1 MSNERSIETE
11 LKIIDGQLLGCLLYI
26 VSLIISIIVI
36 YKQRKKALNQN
47 TFITDQESQTIAL
60 ANKILILLLIV
71 WFLYLNYESYQYT
84 KSLNQDTSAIELQ
97 IVASILSVAGGLIGL
112 YVVSTNFQNTSFQ
125 IAESENPEL

>member
-36 YKQRKKALNQN
+36 YNQRKKALNQN

-97 IVASILSVAGGLIGL
+97 IVASILAVAGGLIGL